1 MRRIEEIGVGITNI
15 FEEICQNLAQNF
27 RRIKEISHM
36 HVLDDLTFT
45 DVMSSS
51 ITVYSRRNIM
61 LTVGRK

>member
-1 MRRIEEIGVGITNI
+1 
-15 FEEICQNLAQNF
+15 
-27 RRIKEISHM
+27 M

-61 LTVGRK
+61 LTVGRKWTFNMKFRDLYYMISTMWTHII